1 PYLLLLP
8 QHESGL
14 HSIKNTKGK
23 FFQILFSALTSFLI
37 WYVKFK
43 GTFKKSYWPK
53 EDVKMATYVV
63 VIGVVK
69 LTNNGSNSN
78 DCILL
83 LKRNAQRR
91 TSPNKWQTPSGFIN
105 EYESAEEAVLR
116 EVKEET
122 ALDGII
128 GRSGAVFEVVDEWAR
143 WIIVPFLIL
152 VNSEKVVI
160 DTREHSEFRWVKVNE
175 ISNFECVKGID
186 EDLKAVGL
194 KN

>member
-1 PYLLLLP
+1 VLDLRTPISLRND
-8 QHESGL
+8 
-14 HSIKNTKGK
+14 I
-23 FFQILFSALTSFLI
+23 
-37 WYVKFK
+37 
-43 GTFKKSYWPK
+43 
-53 EDVKMATYVV
+53 KMATYVA

-69 LTNNGSNSN
+69 LDN
-78 DCILL
+78 DEDNHHDNCIILL

-105 EYESAEEAVLR
+105 EGESAEEAVLR

-122 ALDGII
+122 ALDGTIKK
-128 GRSGAVFEVVDEWAR
+128 SGAVFEVIDEWAR
-143 WIIVPFLIL
+143 WIIIPFLII
-152 VNSEKVVI
+152 VKSDKVVI

-175 ISNFECVKGID
+175 VSSFECVKGID